1 MVLFLGDVSIMVGY
15 LRSASYVDEDPSTLS
30 DLPYTYY
37 VNADFDLGLRP
48 RPRQLERPALVRQIR
63 ELSVQSLLG
72 AHAGDCALIRAQVP
86 TEFLDYL
93 TESGISLPRLLSH
106 PDIDP
111 DTSFRPFG
119 WSSEAI
125 ALNRQ
130 FHRASKHP
138 PLSVIERVNSRSFA
152 QQLETEISPAGP
164 LATVVESREQ
174 LESFLG
180 HAPATSAWV
189 VKSEFGNA
197 GLANRRLRRPGL
209 STTDRRFVDERLAE
223 DDRLVV
229 EPWLSRERDWCM
241 VFEVP
246 FGASSFRVHETVYT
260 SDGALIGALFD
271 PDPIDLEPW
280 FDDLA
285 ATAERIAARLTSEGY
300 FGPVCVDAFTW
311 NDRER
316 TRLRAL
322 VDLNCRLAMSD
333 GAYRLWRRVA
343 PGQTV
348 YYRFFNR
355 RKLNLPEELSR
366 SLVLLEDR
374 RYDRAARRGILLASP
389 TELSLDG
396 EPWRPGKLA
405 VIFAGAEREEVLAL
419 ERWFRRRFEA

>member
-1 MVLFLGDVSIMVGY
+1 MNELPNTHY
-15 LRSASYVDEDPSTLS
+15 L
-30 DLPYTYY
+30 
-37 VNADFDLGLRP
+37 NADFDLGLRP

-72 AHAGDCALIRAQVP
+72 ANTGDRALIRAQP
-86 TEFLDYL
+86 PEDFLDYL
-93 TESGISLPRLLSH
+93 AECEISLPRLLAH

-111 DTSFRPFG
+111 GTCFRPFG

-125 ALNRQ
+125 SLNRR
-130 FHRASKHP
+130 FHRAAKHP
-138 PLSVIERVNSRSFA
+138 SLSVIRRVNSRSFA
-152 QQLETEISPAGP
+152 RQLETEISPAGP

-174 LESFLG
+174 LEAFLG
-180 HAPATSAWV
+180 LAPATSAWV

-197 GLANRRLRRPGL
+197 GLANRRLRRAVL
-209 STTDRRFVDERLAE
+209 STADRRFVDERLAE

-229 EPWLSRERDWCM
+229 EPWLVRERDWCM

-246 FGASSFRVHETVYT
+246 FDTAAFRLHETVYT

-280 FDDLA
+280 SADLA
-285 ATAERIAARLTSEGY
+285 GTAERIAARLAGEGY

-311 NDRER
+311 NDGKR

-322 VDLNCRLAMSD
+322 VDLNCRRAMSD
-333 GAYRLWRRVA
+333 GAFRFWQRSA
-343 PGQTV
+343 PEQTV

-355 RKLNLPEELSR
+355 RKLDLPEELPR
-366 SLVLLEDR
+366 ALALLEER
-374 RYDRAARRGILLASP
+374 RYDPAARRGILLASP

-396 EPWRPGKLA
+396 ERCRPGKLA
-405 VIFAGAEREEVLAL
+405 VVFAGAERREVFTL
-419 ERWFRRRFEA
+419 ERWFRGRFEA

>member
-1 MVLFLGDVSIMVGY
+1 MVRY
-15 LRSASYVDEDPSTLS
+15 PRSTSHIDEAPSTLS
-30 DLPYTYY
+30 DPPYTYY

-48 RPRQLERPALVRQIR
+48 RPRQLERPGLARQIR

-86 TEFLDYL
+86 TNFLDYL
-93 TESGISLPRLLSH
+93 TDSGIALPRLLSH

-111 DTSFRPFG
+111 GTCFRPFG

-125 ALNRQ
+125 ALNRRFQ
-130 FHRASKHP
+130 RAAKHP
-138 PLSVIERVNSRSFA
+138 PLSVIRRVNSRSFA
-152 QQLETEISPAGP
+152 RQLEVEISPAGP

-209 STTDRRFVDERLAE
+209 SPADRRFVDERLAE

-246 FGASSFRVHETVYT
+246 FEASTFRLHETVYT

-280 FDDLA
+280 SADLA
-285 ATAERIAARLTSEGY
+285 ATAERIAARLAGEGY

-311 NDRER
+311 NGGER

-343 PGQTV
+343 PEQTV

-355 RKLNLPEELSR
+355 RKLDLPEELSR
-366 SLVLLEDR
+366 ARALLEDR
-374 RYDRAARRGILLASP
+374 RYDRAARLGILFASP

-405 VIFAGAEREEVLAL
+405 VIFVGVDRQAVFTL
-419 ERWFRRRFEA
+419 EHWFRRRFEG